1 MSMSIRGRV
10 IFVIVLT
17 NLFIIMFS
25 VFSGIAYARKNMEKS
40 IETDMMVVANIAD
53 HFVSA
58 ELELLRLQTSEIVHY
73 LTVRGQSNWSE
84 SLQELETRYPQ
95 FLGMAVF
102 HADALLARIASA
114 GKSPAPPE
122 LSENKYIRRAFE
134 GKKAFTS
141 TFSSDDGVV
150 IYLAVPIPEFQGR
163 ILVVTIPGMYFSERV
178 SGFVIWKT
186 GHIFI
191 DDSEGTVIANIRS
204 DWVQQRSNF
213 IRLGET
219 DSHYTEMGKVIKKGA
234 EGGTGIGRFSVAGIP
249 RICAYR
255 PISGSE
261 EGWFLG
267 IIAPLPESPVRGLDR
282 GLLFV
287 GFIGF
292 LLSVLAAIIASYFI
306 KKPFEEVAALK
317 EEAESHLKS
326 KSEFLANMSHEL
338 RTPLNVVI
346 GLTDLILEDDRLEK
360 YVTRNLIKI
369 SNAGSTL
376 LSIVNDILDFSKI
389 ESGKLT
395 LSPVEYYTSS
405 LLNDVVT
412 LVITSLGEK
421 PITFRLNINDDLPVK
436 LHGDDLRVKQIFTN
450 LLSNAIKYT
459 HEGSIELSVH
469 CTHED
474 DTLWMEIVVSDTGI
488 GIRGE
493 DLRNLF
499 MDYYQVDAKANRNI
513 EGTGLGLPITKRLV
527 ELMDGEIRAES
538 EYGKGTTFRLRIRQG
553 FVDNTPIGAELADK
567 LRNFSYTDD
576 KRIVTKRLV
585 RLNLSYAKVLVVDD
599 MQTNLDVA
607 TGLLSK
613 YKMQVDCLKSGQEA
627 IDRIRGGSPVYNA
640 IFMDHMMPRM
650 DGIEAVDAIRA
661 LGTEYAQKIPIIALT
676 ANAIHGTEEM
686 FYEHGFQAFISKPI
700 DIMELDS
707 IIRKWVRNESR
718 EDTPVPDEPVP
729 GASSVN
735 EDMVID
741 IPGVNA
747 ENGIFLYGG
756 DKNIYLSILRSFAAN
771 TPGILDALRVVS
783 RETLPD
789 YIINVHGLKGS
800 CAGIGAEEVR
810 KAASNLETISRAGD
824 LDEVLAQND
833 KLIKDTETIIAD
845 VKACLENYDAH
856 HEKPRLKT
864 PDRRVLARLQQS
876 CAHYDMSGIDKAMS
890 ELESAAYE
898 EDADLVTWLREKIN
912 ISEIDE
918 VAARLAQYEE
928 EPGK

>member
-1 MSMSIRGRV
+1 MSIRGRV
-10 IFVIVLT
+10 IFIIVLT

-53 HFVSA
+53 HFVSV
-58 ELELLRLQTSEIVHY
+58 ELELLRMQASEIVHY
-73 LTVRGQSNWSE
+73 LTVREQSNWSE

-95 FLGMAVF
+95 FWGMAVF
-102 HADALLARIASA
+102 DRAKRAASA

-122 LSENKYIRRAFE
+122 LTNNEYIRRAFE

-141 TFSSDDGVV
+141 TLPSDDGVV
-150 IYLAVPIPEFQGR
+150 IYLAAPMPGFQGH
-163 ILVVTIPGMYFSERV
+163 ILVLTIPGMYFSERV

-234 EGGTGIGRFSVAGIP
+234 DGGTGIGRFSVAGIP

-292 LLSVLAAIIASYFI
+292 FLSVLAAIIASYFI
-306 KKPFEEVAALK
+306 KKPFEKVAALK
-317 EEAESHLKS
+317 EEAEAHLRS
-326 KSEFLANMSHEL
+326 KSDFLANMSHEI

-346 GLTDLILEDDRLEK
+346 SLTDLMLEDDRLDKRTTE
-360 YVTRNLIKI
+360 NLTKV
-369 SNAGSTL
+369 SNAGGTL

-405 LLNDVVT
+405 LLNDINT
-412 LVITSLGEK
+412 LVITRLGEK
-421 PITFRLNINDDLPVK
+421 PITFHLNINDDLPVK
-436 LHGDDLRVKQIFTN
+436 LYGDDLRIKQIFTN

-459 HEGSIELSVH
+459 RQGSIELSIR
-469 CTHED
+469 CTRED
-474 DTLWMEIVVSDTGI
+474 DTVWMEVTVSDTGI
-488 GIRGE
+488 GIRE
-493 DLRNLF
+493 DDLKKLF
-499 MDYYQVDAKANRNI
+499 LDYFQADAKANRNI
-513 EGTGLGLPITKRLV
+513 EGTGLGLPITKKLV
-527 ELMDGEIRAES
+527 EMMDGEINAES
-538 EYGKGTTFRLRIRQG
+538 EYGKGTTFRLRLRQG
-553 FVDNTPIGAELADK
+553 FAGDTPIGREIADK
-567 LRNFSYTDD
+567 LRSFRYADD
-576 KRIVTKRLV
+576 RRIVTKRLV
-585 RLNLSYAKVLVVDD
+585 RLNLDYAKVLVVDD
-599 MQTNLDVA
+599 IQTNLDVA
-607 TGLLSK
+607 AGLLRK
-613 YKMQVDCLKSGQEA
+613 YKMRVDCLKSGQEA
-627 IDRIRGGSPVYNA
+627 IDRIRGGNPVYNA

-650 DGIEAVDAIRA
+650 DGIEAADAIRA

-686 FYEHGFQAFISKPI
+686 FFKHGFQAFISKPI

-707 IIRKWVRNESR
+707 VIRKWVRNDAH
-718 EDTPVPDEPVP
+718 EDSSVP
-729 GASSVN
+729 GESSAADVSP
-735 EDMVID
+735 EDENDEDIVID

-756 DKNIYLSILRSFAAN
+756 DKKIYLSILRSFAVN
-771 TPGILDALRVVS
+771 TPGILDELRIVS
-783 RETLPD
+783 RETLPN

-810 KAASNLETISRAGD
+810 KAASDLETISRAGD

-833 KLIKDTETIIAD
+833 KLIEDAETIIAD
-845 VKACLENYDAH
+845 VKAWLENYDAH

-864 PDRRVLARLQQS
+864 PDREVLARLRQS
-876 CAHYDMSGIDKAMS
+876 CEHYDMSGIDKAMS
-890 ELESAAYE
+890 ELESANYE
-898 EDADLVTWLREKIN
+898 ENADLVAWLKEKIN

-918 VAARLAQYEE
+918 VTARLAQY
-928 EPGK
+928 GKES